1 LLQVDS
7 LAGLGAVKVECGSQ
21 FSVCLTRSG
30 SVFTWGK
37 GDYHRLGHGTDDHVR
52 RPRKVAALQGRK
64 VISIATG
71 SLHCVACTDNGEV
84 FTWGDNDEGQL
95 GDGSTNAIQRPR
107 LVASLQNRKINRV
120 ACGSAHTLAWST
132 NKPAVAAS
140 SRLPPTVPIEYDLLK
155 DIHPATLRNR
165 LVLLHHFS
173 DLFCPGLAMF
183 PLGTSNN
190 NNSSSSQPEPD
201 NNNGMDRLRTLLVT
215 ASKEAAFRKVVQATM
230 VRDRQHGPVVEL
242 NRFGMAN
249 KQRSRKHSNSNNA
262 SSNAGNVSNSSN
274 HNSSSN
280 NCGEGSGGGRTVFG
294 QMVAKMSQLSPECLL
309 LPHRVWKVKF
319 VGESVDDCGGGY
331 SESIAEMCDELMTA
345 AMAGGGHQQGSLLI
359 PTPNGRDESGT
370 SRDCCLLNPTLRSAH
385 HLQSFRF
392 LGLLMGIAIR
402 TGAPLGLNL
411 AEPMWKLLSG
421 SVLTAK
427 DITEVDRDYMPG
439 LVCIRDMEGDS
450 KAFAAM
456 DMSFSTPSAAGHEVL
471 LSNRYRRVTA
481 ENRAEYVRLALNF
494 R

>member
-1 LLQVDS
+1 
-7 LAGLGAVKVECGSQ
+7 
-21 FSVCLTRSG
+21 
-30 SVFTWGK
+30 
-37 GDYHRLGHGTDDHVR
+37 
-52 RPRKVAALQGRK
+52 VAALQGRK
-64 VISIATG
+64 IISIATG

-132 NKPAVAAS
+132 NKPVAS
-140 SRLPPTVPIEYDLLK
+140 SRLPVLVPIEYDMLK
-155 DIHPATLRNR
+155 DIPLATLRNR
-165 LVLLHHFS
+165 LVFLHHFS
-173 DLFCPGLAMF
+173 DLFCPGIAMF
-183 PLGTSNN
+183 PLGTASTTTTSTGGN
-190 NNSSSSQPEPD
+190 QPEPAH
-201 NNNGMDRLRTLLVT
+201 GMDKLRTLLVS

-230 VRDRQHGPVVEL
+230 IRDRQHGPVLEL
-242 NRFGMAN
+242 NRFGI
-249 KQRSRKHSNSNNA
+249 KRSRKHSCSNNNNNNNNNN
-262 SSNAGNVSNSSN
+262 SSSTSNAGNACNS
-274 HNSSSN
+274 HNTSSSN
-280 NCGEGSGGGRTVFG
+280 NNNIGEGVGAGGRTVFA
-294 QMVAKMSQLSPECLL
+294 QMVSKMGLLNNECLL

-331 SESIAEMCDELMTA
+331 SESIAEMCDELTTA
-345 AMAGGGHQQGSLLI
+345 AGGQLSLLI

-370 SRDCCLLNPTLRSAH
+370 SRDCFLLNPTLRSVH
-385 HLQSFRF
+385 HMQMFHF
-392 LGLLMGIAIR
+392 LGLLMGVAIR
-402 TGAPLGLNL
+402 TGAPLSLNL

-421 SVLTAK
+421 SGLSTK

-439 LVCIRDMEGDS
+439 LVCIRDMDGDS

-494 R
+494 RNGFLHGKMLTCYPLKTFWAVSWLSLGNRKKKAPKKKSNNWY